1 MLKKKH
7 LFYLVDYRLKLLF
20 VSWGALYF
28 TMFTMFIVLLK
39 FFKNDYKSLSFYSKL
54 NFDYLRIEIFEDI
67 NLGLYSVIKEYGIKE
82 LFENYTVEEVY
93 ELIKEKLDCIKNG
106 NLE

>member
-1 MLKKKH
+1 MYDVISDEEQVLIHIGYYRNIFYQYALKHDFQKE
-7 LFYLVDYRLKLLF
+7 LNYDRFLK
-20 VSWGALYF
+20 
-28 TMFTMFIVLLK
+28 
-39 FFKNDYKSLSFYSKL
+39 NKL
-54 NFDYLRIEIFEDI
+54 NNFESEENFDYLRIEIFEDI

>member
-7 LFYLVDYRLKLLF
+7 LFYLVDYRLRLRF

-28 TMFTMFIVLLK
+28 TMFIVLLN

-54 NFDYLRIEIFEDI
+54 NFDYLRIEIFKDI
-67 NLGLYSVIKEYGIKE
+67 NLGLYSVIKE

-106 NLE
+106 DLE